1 MRDDPVEAFRVNV
14 LGAYNVARAA
24 VAAGV
29 AGLFM
34 ETHPEPEKAH
44 SDGPNSWPLD
54 RMAELLE
61 QLAALDAVAKS
72 RPYLEDE
79 WLAGS

>member
-1 MRDDPVEAFRVNV
+1 
-14 LGAYNVARAA
+14 
-24 VAAGV
+24 
-29 AGLFM
+29 M
-34 ETHPEPEKAH
+34 ETHPEPEKAL

-61 QLAALDAVAKS
+61 QLAALDKVAKS
-72 RPYLEDE
+72 TPYLEDE